1 MGDTHPT
8 VFSSLVI
15 PTAVCFGLYAA
26 ITAFNRQCRITP
38 PSPFFVSL
46 L

>member
-15 PTAVCFGLYAA
+15 PTAVSFGVCAA
-26 ITAFNRQCRITP
+26 ITAFNRQCKITL
-38 PSPFFVSL
+38 PSPSFVSL